1 MFGGESDLKKYIKIF
16 ISVLLVVLVA
26 LPLGLVT
33 SSARTIDKEYIAS
46 LEKVGF
52 PTDYAEKLEVLH
64 SEHPK
69 WTFTPL
75 NVGADFD
82 TAVAGEGREG
92 YSLLAADEA
101 YPLLLS
107 KKNDGYIFTDG
118 RFAEASNLAIS
129 YFMDP
134 RNFLL
139 YDHEMFQF
147 LDLRYPS
154 GITDANL
161 IKTVKSLISSME
173 KNSSTKLLDATD
185 PDTKVTYAEDI
196 VILCKTND
204 LNPYYIV
211 SKIYQEV
218 GTSGT
223 GTAVSGKAFTYDGKS
238 YPKGYYNYFNIGA
251 TSGSG
256 AVYKG
261 LKYAYDKGWNTRYK
275 SIKGGIEYIAKNYTG
290 KGQYNSYLTK
300 FNVNPDGSYPMYSH
314 QYMTN
319 LVDPAS
325 SASTM
330 YKGYKDAGI
339 IDSVEMNFVIPVY
352 KNMPTFKSTSLKLN
366 NSSNSIVGTLKSF
379 TIRKENTPSA
389 ATITTLSKGA
399 KMTILDR
406 QRTVGMRD
414 TTGDTSRGVNW
425 SQVKKPFW
433 YKVNYG
439 NGLTGWTMYEN
450 ADVTTTIEMK
460 LGETKTFAY
469 TLTPSVSNT
478 VRFESIDETIVSI
491 DSMTGK
497 AVAKKAGDTVV
508 LAYTATGSM
517 DYINVTVTKEQSST
531 VPTSITSKTYK
542 VDSSKKIISGITPGT
557 TVTKLLSGLNESS
570 FITIKNG
577 TKALSGSDKLATGYT
592 VSIMDGTKVVVTYT
606 IAVRGDIQTS
616 KAGVGDGAVKITDL
630 LSVRDLLLGTEKL
643 TDVKKIAADVNND
656 GKVSITDLLSV
667 RDILLG

>member
-1 MFGGESDLKKYIKIF
+1 MFGGESDLKRYIRI
-16 ISVLLVVLVA
+16 IVSILLVILVA
-26 LPLGLVT
+26 LPLGLV
-33 SSARTIDKEYIAS
+33 SASARTVDTAYIETLKKA
-46 LEKVGF
+46 GF
-52 PTDYAEKLEVLH
+52 PEDYAEKLEVLH

-75 NVGADFD
+75 KVGADFD
-82 TAVAGEGREG
+82 TAVAQESREG
-92 YSLLAADEA
+92 YSLLAADSA
-101 YPLLLS
+101 YTLLLS
-107 KKNDGYIFTDG
+107 KRNDGYIFTDG
-118 RFAEASNLAIS
+118 KYAEASDLAIS

-139 YDHEMFQF
+139 YDREMFQF
-147 LDLRYPS
+147 LDLRYPT

-161 IKTVKSLISSME
+161 IKTVKSLITSME
-173 KNSSTKLLDATD
+173 KSSEVKLLDATD
-185 PDTKVTYAEDI
+185 PSTNVTYAEDI
-196 VILCKTND
+196 VTLCKTNN

-218 GTSGT
+218 GTSGS
-223 GTAVSGKAFTYDGKS
+223 GTAVSGKSFTYNGTK
-238 YPKGYYNYFNIGA
+238 YPAGYYNYFNIGA

-275 SIKGGIEYIAKNYTG
+275 SIKGGIEFIAKNYTG

-330 YKGYKDAGI
+330 FKGYKDAGI

-352 KNMPTFKSTSLKLN
+352 NNMPTFKMTSLKLN
-366 NSSNSIVGTLKSF
+366 DSSNSITGTLSSF
-379 TIRKENTPSA
+379 TIREENSPSA

-414 TTGDTSRGVNW
+414 TTGNTSRGVNW
-425 SQVKKPFW
+425 SQVQKPFW
-433 YKVNYG
+433 YKVQYSSG
-439 NGLTGWTMYEN
+439 KIGWTMYEN
-450 ADVTTTIEMK
+450 ADVKTTVTMK
-460 LGETKTFAY
+460 LGATRTFGY
-469 TLTPSVSNT
+469 TLSTSVSNT

-491 DSMTGK
+491 DSKTGK
-497 AVAKKAGDTVV
+497 AVAKKAGTTVV

-517 DYINVTVTKEQSST
+517 DYINVTVENEQAPT
-531 VPTSITSKTYK
+531 VPTAITSKTYT
-542 VDSSKKIISGITPGT
+542 VNSSTKIISKIVEGT
-557 TVTKLLSGLNESS
+557 TVSKFLSGINESA
-570 FITIKNG
+570 FVKVYNG
-577 TKALSGSDKLATGYT
+577 SKELGTSEKLATGYT
-592 VSIMDGTKVVVTYT
+592 VAILDGSKKVATYT
-606 IAVRGDIQTS
+606 LAVRGDIQL
-616 KAGVGDGAVKITDL
+616 KNGVGDGKVGITDL
-630 LSVRDLLLGTEKL
+630 LSVRDILLGAEKL
-643 TDVKKIAADVNND
+643 TDVKKLAADVNGD